1 MLQQRPQCFKKCRAS
16 IVSEKW
22 TFSQQD
28 QEQCMT
34 SCIGASSQHGP
45 GGPGEYKTERRG
57 KDR

>member
-1 MLQQRPQCFKKCRAS
+1 MPQCFKKCRAS
-16 IVSEKW
+16 VVSEKW

-34 SCIGASSQHGP
+34 SSIGTSSQHGP
-45 GGPGEYKTERRG
+45 GGPGEYKTDRRG